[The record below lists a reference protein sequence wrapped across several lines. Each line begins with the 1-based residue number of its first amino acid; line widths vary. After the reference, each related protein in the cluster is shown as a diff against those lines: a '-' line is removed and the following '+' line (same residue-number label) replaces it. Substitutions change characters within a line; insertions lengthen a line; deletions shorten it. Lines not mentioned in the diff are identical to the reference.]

1 MRTRFMLLLVI
12 PVLSIFL
19 LACDDDDNSDPG
31 TGDAGDF
38 EAQTERRLEDLD
50 ERIQEAED
58 RVRDADA
65 PAEAES
71 ELEALKDERS
81 SVEQKLD
88 EFRGTSG
95 DRAEQLQEEIET
107 SLEGLES
114 KADSLASDLEE
125 ALQGD

>member
-19 LACDDDDNSDPG
+19 LACGDDDNSDPG

-38 EAQTERRLEDLD
+38 EAQAERRLEQLD

-58 RVRDADA
+58 RVRETDA

-71 ELEALKDERS
+71 EVEALKDERS

-88 EFRGTSG
+88 EFRGASG

-125 ALQGD
+125 ALRGD